1 MAAFTDIMRDSKNAH
16 LRLFYV
22 TVPSLTILFVD
33 RIVQSKENKH
43 NKTRD
48 ANDWHVFTDD
58 GFAMGLAYVLM
69 ILNQVDAFCAL
80 DWFGSVSGKYATEM
94 AELQLKLGQ
103 LTTSYE
109 DEKLR
114 QTLLLTHKRIQTFAD
129 VSIKMI
135 KSYTYLK
142 FI

>member
-1 MAAFTDIMRDSKNAH
+1 MRDPKNVH
-16 LRLFYV
+16 LRWFYLA
-22 TVPSLTILFVD
+22 VPSLTILFVD

-43 NKTRD
+43 KTRD

-69 ILNQVDAFCAL
+69 ILNQVDAFYAL
-80 DWFGSVSGKYATEM
+80 DWFGSVRGKYATEM

-114 QTLLLTHKRIQTFAD
+114 QTLLLTHKRIQTFSD
-129 VSIKMI
+129 VSHHHKNEEMEF
-135 KSYTYLK
+135 LK
-142 FI
+142 RETFFFRI